1 MTGDRRA
8 IGSSIIVRHAAGFAA
23 LTLIAIVL
31 VRTAWVCDDAY
42 ITFRTVD
49 NLLHGYGARW
59 NVAER
64 VQSYTHPLWM
74 LLLAAVELVT
84 REPYFTSIVLS
95 LALSLVAA
103 GMVAFRL
110 ARTQWQGAIALL
122 VLASAKSFV
131 DFSSSGLDN
140 ALSHALIAW
149 YLVSLAR
156 PRAGRE
162 TWPPVA
168 IASLLV
174 VNRQD
179 LALLVGP
186 SVLAYL
192 IAQRS
197 HRTWRTLALGFAPIV
212 AWELFSLVYYG
223 FLVPNTAF
231 AKIRTGIPEGE
242 LFVQGL
248 RYLQE
253 SLLHDPLTL
262 VASAA
267 SIGVG
272 FMGSMPAR
280 MLALGQCLYLGYTV
294 WVGGDFMSGRFLT
307 APLFLGV
314 AALAS
319 TEISLPRPARLALI
333 ATTLALGLLARSPT
347 ILSDAKFGRGAADEN
362 YDEFHGITDE
372 RSYYYPHTGLL
383 RWGRAFATPDL
394 TDADL
399 AHRMLA
405 AGQHVATREM
415 VGMFG
420 FAAGPEFYVVDRFS
434 LCEPLTARL
443 PVTDSWRI
451 GHFQRA
457 LPDGLIQTL
466 RSGTNQFNDPGLAAY
481 YDTLALIT
489 RGPLFS
495 LARFRAIAA
504 MNLGLSDHLLDQYR
518 TSIRAR

>member
-1 MTGDRRA
+1 MRERDRIA
-8 IGSSIIVRHAAGFAA
+8 VFAA
-23 LTLIAIVL
+23 LAIVAIVL

-49 NLLHGYGARW
+49 NLIHGYGARW

-74 LLLAAVELVT
+74 LVLAAVELVT

-95 LALSLVAA
+95 LACSLVA
-103 GMVAFRL
+103 VTLLAFRL
-110 ARTQWQGAIALL
+110 ARTGWQAAIGLL
-122 VLASAKSFV
+122 VLASARSFV

-140 ALSHALIAW
+140 ALSHALIAS

-156 PRAGRE
+156 PRSAR
-162 TWPPVA
+162 TAWQPMA
-168 IASLLV
+168 IASLLI

-186 SVLAYL
+186 SVIAYL
-192 IAQRS
+192 AAHRS
-197 HRTWRTLALGFAPIV
+197 ERLWRTLALGLAPIM

-231 AKIRTGIPEGE
+231 AKMHTGIPEGE
-242 LFVQGL
+242 LFAQGL
-248 RYLQE
+248 GYLEE

-262 VASAA
+262 TAILA
-267 SIGVG
+267 SIVAGLI
-272 FMGSMPAR
+272 GSMTAR

-307 APLFLGV
+307 APLFVGV
-314 AALAS
+314 AQLAS
-319 TEISLPRPARLALI
+319 MDVALPRPARVGLI
-333 ATTLALGLLARSPT
+333 AGTLALGLLATSPT
-347 ILSDAKFGRGAADEN
+347 ILSDGTFGRGQAYE
-362 YDEFHGITDE
+362 EFHGVTDE
-372 RSYYYPHTGLL
+372 RLYYYPRTGLL
-383 RWGRAFATPDL
+383 RSGRAFTPPDL
-394 TDADL
+394 IDADL

-405 AGQHVATREM
+405 AGQRVATREM

-420 FAAGPEFYVVDRFS
+420 FAAGPDLYVVDRFS
-434 LCEPLTARL
+434 LGEPLTARL
-443 PVTDSWRI
+443 PVSEPWRI

-466 RSGTNQFNDPGLAAY
+466 RSGTNQFTDPGLAAY

-489 RGPLFS
+489 RGPLLS
-495 LARFRAIAA
+495 GRRFRAILA
-504 MNLGLSDHLLDQYR
+504 MNLGRDDHLLDAY
-518 TSIRAR
+518 RARLRGR

>member
-1 MTGDRRA
+1 VHKRDRIA
-8 IGSSIIVRHAAGFAA
+8 VFAA
-23 LTLIAIVL
+23 LAIVAIVL

-49 NLLHGYGARW
+49 NLIHGYGARW

-74 LLLAAVELVT
+74 LVIAAVELVT
-84 REPYFTSIVLS
+84 REPYFTSIALS
-95 LALSLVAA
+95 LACSLAAVAI
-103 GMVAFRL
+103 VASGL
-110 ARTQWQGAIALL
+110 ARTRAQAAIGLL

-140 ALSHALIAW
+140 ALSHLLIAW
-149 YLVSLAR
+149 YLVALAR
-156 PRAGRE
+156 PRSAE
-162 TWPPVA
+162 AAWQPVA

-186 SVLAYL
+186 SVIAYL
-192 IAQRS
+192 AAR
-197 HRTWRTLALGFAPIV
+197 RAERPWRTIALGFAPVV

-231 AKIRTGIPEGE
+231 AKMHTGIPEGE
-242 LFVQGL
+242 LFAQGV

-262 VASAA
+262 TAIGLSIAIGAIGSAP
-267 SIGVG
+267 S
-272 FMGSMPAR
+272 R

-307 APLFLGV
+307 APLFVGV
-314 AALAS
+314 AQFASAAIELA
-319 TEISLPRPARLALI
+319 RPARLAAI
-333 ATTLALGLLARSPT
+333 AGTLVLGLLATSPT
-347 ILSDAKFGRGAADEN
+347 LVSDGSFGRGKAYE
-362 YDEFHGITDE
+362 EFHGVTDE
-372 RSYYYPHTGLL
+372 RLYYYPRTGLL
-383 RWGRAFATPDL
+383 RAGHAFTRPDL
-394 TDADL
+394 IDADL
-399 AHRMLA
+399 ARRMLE
-405 AGQHVATREM
+405 AGQRVATREM

-420 FAAGPEFYVVDRFS
+420 YAAGPDLYVVDRFS
-434 LCEPLTARL
+434 LGEPLTARL
-443 PVTDSWRI
+443 PVTDPWRI

-466 RSGTNQFNDPGLAAY
+466 RSGTNQFKDPGLAAY

-489 RGPLFS
+489 RGPIFS
-495 LARFRAIAA
+495 GARFRAIAA
-504 MNLGLSDHLLDQYR
+504 MNLGTKDRLLDGYR
-518 TSIRAR
+518 ASLRAR

>member
-1 MTGDRRA
+1 MPAASGILA
-8 IGSSIIVRHAAGFAA
+8 IG
-23 LTLIAIVL
+23 LI
-31 VRTAWVCDDAY
+31 RTAWVCDDAY

-49 NLLHGYGARW
+49 NLIHGYGARW

-74 LLLAAVELVT
+74 LVLAAVDMVT

-95 LALSLVAA
+95 LACSLAAAALVAF
-103 GMVAFRL
+103 GL
-110 ARTQWQGAIALL
+110 ARTQVQAAIGLV

-149 YLVSLAR
+149 YLVALAR
-156 PRAGRE
+156 PRSAAAA
-162 TWPPVA
+162 WQPIA

-186 SVLAYL
+186 SVIAYL
-192 IAQRS
+192 VA
-197 HRTWRTLALGFAPIV
+197 HRVERPWRTIALGFAPVI

-231 AKIRTGIPEGE
+231 AKMHTGIPEGE
-242 LFVQGL
+242 LFAQGL

-262 VASAA
+262 AA
-267 SIGVG
+267 IALSIVIGAI
-272 FMGSMPAR
+272 GSTPAR

-307 APLFLGV
+307 APLFVGV
-314 AALAS
+314 AQFVSAPIELA
-319 TEISLPRPARLALI
+319 RPARLAAI
-333 ATTLALGLLARSPT
+333 AGTLVLGLLASSPT
-347 ILSDAKFGRGAADEN
+347 LLSDATFGRGKAYE
-362 YDEFHGITDE
+362 EFHGVTDE
-372 RSYYYPHTGLL
+372 RLYYYPRTGLL
-383 RWGRAFATPDL
+383 RAGHFTRPDL
-394 TDADL
+394 IDADL
-399 AHRMLA
+399 AHRMLD
-405 AGQHVATREM
+405 AGQRVATHEM

-420 FAAGPEFYVVDRFS
+420 FAAGPDLYVVDRFS
-434 LCEPLTARL
+434 LGEPLTARL
-443 PVTDSWRI
+443 PVTDPWRI

-466 RSGTNQFNDPGLAAY
+466 RTGTNQFKDPGLSAY

-489 RGPLFS
+489 RGPIFS
-495 LARFRAIAA
+495 GARLRAIAA
-504 MNLGLSDHLLDQYR
+504 MNLGSADRLLDQYR
-518 TSIRAR
+518 ASLKPK